1 MFRSLKNLISSLV
14 EDARLQKFED
24 TDCRLAAAALLT
36 RVATVDSEMSEARR
50 GKLHAVLKSCFGLDD
65 LTTAQLIHEAA
76 AAERSAV
83 DLYHFTRQINEV
95 LDNEGRQRIVKMMW
109 QVIYGDE
116 RVNEFE
122 SNIIWR
128 TADLLGVSSR
138 QRIRPRCSLPL
149 TSELLRALS
158 NRQCFRRRG
167 FHSARS
173 GFQFC
178 QQACPIIIDVSC
190 HLRFRSAPRRPDDL
204 YQSLIRHQTFCD
216 DAHSVTMRAKPKKQF
231 NNF

>member
-1 MFRSLKNLISSLV
+1 MFGSLKNLISSLV

-109 QVIYGDE
+109 QVIYVDE
-116 RVNEFE
+116 RSEFE

-138 QRIRPRCSLPL
+138 QRIELRQRVAVERVSLNP
-149 TSELLRALS
+149 
-158 NRQCFRRRG
+158 
-167 FHSARS
+167 
-173 GFQFC
+173 
-178 QQACPIIIDVSC
+178 V
-190 HLRFRSAPRRPDDL
+190 
-204 YQSLIRHQTFCD
+204 
-216 DAHSVTMRAKPKKQF
+216 
-231 NNF
+231 